1 MIRWLPIAL
10 VGVLGLS
17 ACTPPGPQTQVC
29 NPVTDLGTVTGSL
42 TPVSTLKVLD
52 PDKTEV
58 APSEVVVS
66 DSTFSANAG
75 DLLVSNCNDGLLR
88 KVTGVSTQ
96 FVGGSGVSSQAVRKV
111 YIKTEA
117 ASLEDAIASGEVTLQ
132 TDLTIGE
139 ANMVQ
144 ALDGVSVQDF
154 TGKINLTNVKFDIPG
169 VPGASI
175 TLNGFIE
182 QTLKP
187 NFNLKFSSGSIE
199 VFKAGMSGTLKAQ
212 ITATIQANASY
223 SPFSLNKEL
232 ASWNIKRAFLVGSVP
247 VVVVLQPKLIA
258 GVSSNA
264 SGRVTVTVGIAPTFT
279 TNVQLDYNRSRTTN
293 GGWSNTFTANFALNP
308 TFNYAVP
315 VQGTG
320 NAFAGLAMDLKFYGI
335 AGPSLE
341 AKPFINLNLSGNN
354 GAATLKSGING
365 SSKVE
370 AGFKVLGKGLETSYD
385 GPSIE
390 QARTFSCQAPS
401 TCTAN

>member
-1 MIRWLPIAL
+1 MKTLFWLPLAVILL
-10 VGVLGLS
+10 V
-17 ACTPPGPQTQVC
+17 ACTPPGPSTQVC
-29 NPVTDLGTVTGSL
+29 NPVTELGNVSGSL
-42 TPVSTLKVLD
+42 TPVSALKVLD

-58 APSEVVVS
+58 APGQVVVT
-66 DSTFSANAG
+66 DSSFNTSAG
-75 DLLVSNCNDGLLR
+75 DVLVSNCNDGLLR
-88 KVTGVSTQ
+88 KVKSVSSQ
-96 FVGGSGVSSQAVRKV
+96 SVASGGVSSQAVRKV
-111 YIKTEA
+111 YIQTEEA
-117 ASLEDAIASGEVTLQ
+117 TLEDAIAAGDVTLQ
-132 TDLTIGE
+132 TDLPIGE

-187 NFNLKFSSGSIE
+187 SFNLKFSSGSVE
-199 VFKAGMSGTLKAQ
+199 VFRAGMSGTLKSS

-247 VVVVLQPKLIA
+247 VVVVLQPRLIA

-264 SGRVTVTVGIAPTFT
+264 GGKVTVQVGIAPTFT
-279 TNVQLDYNRSRTTN
+279 TNLQLDYDRSRTTN
-293 GGWSNTFTANFALNP
+293 GGWNNTFSANFALNP
-308 TFNYAVP
+308 TFNYSVP

-320 NAFAGLAMDLKFYGI
+320 NAFAGLAMDIKFYGV

-341 AKPFINLNLSGNN
+341 AKPFINLTLNGNN
-354 GAATLKSGING
+354 GTAALKTGING
-365 SSKVE
+365 KSKVE

-390 QARTFSCQAPS
+390 QARSFSCQAPS

>member
-1 MIRWLPIAL
+1 MKTLFWWPLALALLVACGPTTPQNSLDLKPNAVVLPEDEVDSATATDMNVQTDKDLTTGQIVISDEGEGL
-10 VGVLGLS
+10 VRRI
-17 ACTPPGPQTQVC
+17 
-29 NPVTDLGTVTGSL
+29 
-42 TPVSTLKVLD
+42 
-52 PDKTEV
+52 TEV
-58 APSEVVVS
+58 TQTGAGVV
-66 DSTFSANAG
+66 NG
-75 DLLVSNCNDGLLR
+75 
-88 KVTGVSTQ
+88 
-96 FVGGSGVSSQAVRKV
+96 QAVRKF
-111 YIKTEA
+111 YLKTENA
-117 ASLEDAIASGEVTLQ
+117 ALEDAIASGEVTLQ

-169 VPGASI
+169 VPGATI

-232 ASWNIKRAFLVGSVP
+232 ASWNIKRPFLVGSVP

-264 SGRVTVTVGIAPTFT
+264 SGKVTVSVGIAPTFT

-293 GGWSNTFTANFALNP
+293 GGWNNTFTANFALNP
-308 TFNYAVP
+308 TFNYSAP
-315 VQGTG
+315 VQGSG
-320 NAFAGLAMDLKFYGI
+320 NAFAGLAMDIKFYGV

-341 AKPFINLNLSGNN
+341 AKPFINLTLSGNN
-354 GAATLKSGING
+354 GSAALKTGING
-365 SSKVE
+365 KSKVE

-390 QARTFSCQAPS
+390 QARSFSCQAPS

>member
-1 MIRWLPIAL
+1 MKVFILFPLAML
-10 VGVLGLS
+10 LLAG
-17 ACTPPGPQTQVC
+17 CTPPGPSTQVC
-29 NPVTDLGTVTGSL
+29 TPVTELGSVTGSL
-42 TPVSTLKVLD
+42 TPVSALKVLD

-58 APSEVVVS
+58 APSQVVVT
-66 DSTFSANAG
+66 DSAFNASAG
-75 DLLVSNCNDGLLR
+75 DVLVSNCNDGLLR
-88 KVTGVSTQ
+88 KVKSVSSQ
-96 FVGGSGVSSQAVRKV
+96 SVASGGVSSQAVRKV
-111 YIKTEA
+111 YIQTEEA
-117 ASLEDAIASGEVTLQ
+117 TLEDAIASGDVSLE

-154 TGKINLTNVKFDIPG
+154 TGRINLTNVKFDIPG
-169 VPGASI
+169 VPGGSI

-187 NFNLKFSSGSIE
+187 SFNLKISSGSVE
-199 VFKAGMSGTLKAQ
+199 VFRASLSGTLKSS

-264 SGRVTVTVGIAPTFT
+264 GGKVTVQVGIAPTFT
-279 TNVQLDYNRSRTTN
+279 TNLQLDYDRSRTTN
-293 GGWSNTFTANFALNP
+293 GGWSNTFSANFALNP
-308 TFNYAVP
+308 TFNYSVP
-315 VQGTG
+315 VQGAG
-320 NAFAGLAMDLKFYGI
+320 NAFAGLAMDIKFYGV

-341 AKPFINLNLSGNN
+341 AKPFINLTLNGNN
-354 GAATLKSGING
+354 GSAALKTGING
-365 SSKVE
+365 KSKVE

-390 QARTFSCQAPS
+390 QARTFSCQATS
-401 TCTAN
+401 DCTAN

>member
-1 MIRWLPIAL
+1 MKTLFLLPLAVTLL
-10 VGVLGLS
+10 VACGPTAPQNSLDLKPNAVVLPEDEVDSATATDMNVQTDKDLTAGQIVISDEGEGL
-17 ACTPPGPQTQVC
+17 VRRI
-29 NPVTDLGTVTGSL
+29 
-42 TPVSTLKVLD
+42 
-52 PDKTEV
+52 TEV
-58 APSEVVVS
+58 TQTGAGEV
-66 DSTFSANAG
+66 NG
-75 DLLVSNCNDGLLR
+75 
-88 KVTGVSTQ
+88 
-96 FVGGSGVSSQAVRKV
+96 QAVRKF
-111 YIKTEA
+111 YLKTENA
-117 ASLEDAIASGEVTLQ
+117 ALEDAIASGDVSLE

-154 TGKINLTNVKFDIPG
+154 TGRINLTNVKFDIPG
-169 VPGASI
+169 VPGASV

-187 NFNLKFSSGSIE
+187 NFNLKFSSGSVE
-199 VFKAGMSGTLKAQ
+199 LFRAGMSGTLKAQ

-223 SPFSLNKEL
+223 SAFSVNREL

-258 GVSSNA
+258 GVSSGA
-264 SGRVTVTVGIAPTFT
+264 SGKVTVQVGIAPTFT
-279 TNVQLDYNRSRTTN
+279 TNVQLDYSRSRTTN
-293 GGWSNTFTANFALNP
+293 GGWNNTFTANFALNP
-308 TFNYAVP
+308 TFNYSVP
-315 VQGTG
+315 VQGSG
-320 NAFAGLAMDLKFYGI
+320 NAFAGLAMDIKFYGL

-341 AKPFINLNLSGNN
+341 AKPFINLTLNGNN
-354 GAATLKSGING
+354 GSAGLKTGING
-365 SSKVE
+365 KSKVE

>member
-1 MIRWLPIAL
+1 MTRWLAVAL

-17 ACTPPGPQTQVC
+17 ACTQPGPQTQVC
-29 NPVTDLGTVTGSL
+29 SPVTDLGTTTGSL
-42 TPVSTLKVLD
+42 IPVDSLKVLD
-52 PDKTEV
+52 RDKTEIGTNQ
-58 APSEVVVS
+58 VVVT
-66 DSTFSANAG
+66 DSNFNASAG
-75 DLLVSNCNDGLLR
+75 DVLVSNCNDGLLR
-88 KVTGVSTQ
+88 KVKSVSSQ
-96 FVGGSGVSSQAVRKV
+96 FVGSGGVSSQAVRKV
-111 YIKTEA
+111 YIQTED
-117 ASLEDAIASGEVTLQ
+117 ASLEDAIASGDVTLQ

-154 TGKINLTNVKFDIPG
+154 TGRINLTNVKFDIPG

-187 NFNLKFSSGSIE
+187 SFNLKFSSGSIE

-212 ITATIQANASY
+212 ISATIQANASY

-232 ASWNIKRAFLVGSVP
+232 ASWNIKRAFLVGGVP

-264 SGRVTVTVGIAPTFT
+264 SGKVTVTVGITPTFN
-279 TNVQLDYNRSRTTN
+279 TNVQLDYNRNRTTN
-293 GGWSNTFTANFALNP
+293 GGWSNTFTASFSLNP
-308 TFNYAVP
+308 TFDYSVP
-315 VQGTG
+315 VQGAG
-320 NAFAGLAMDLKFYGI
+320 NAFAGLAMDIKFYGI

-341 AKPFINLNLSGNN
+341 TKPFINLTLSGNN
-354 GAATLKSGING
+354 GSADLKTGING
-365 SSKVE
+365 KSKVE

-385 GPSIE
+385 GLSIE
-390 QARTFSCQAPS
+390 EARTFKCQAPS

>member
-1 MIRWLPIAL
+1 M
-10 VGVLGLS
+10 S
-17 ACTPPGPQTQVC
+17 A
-29 NPVTDLGTVTGSL
+29 
-42 TPVSTLKVLD
+42 LKVLD

-58 APSEVVVS
+58 APSQVVVT
-66 DSTFSANAG
+66 DSAFNASAG
-75 DLLVSNCNDGLLR
+75 DVLVSNCNDGLLR
-88 KVTGVSTQ
+88 KVKSVSSQ
-96 FVGGSGVSSQAVRKV
+96 SVASGGVSSQAVRKV
-111 YIKTEA
+111 YIQTEEA
-117 ASLEDAIASGEVTLQ
+117 TLEDAIASGDVSLE

-154 TGKINLTNVKFDIPG
+154 TGRINLTNVKFDIPG
-169 VPGASI
+169 VPGGSI

-187 NFNLKFSSGSIE
+187 SFNLKISSGSVE
-199 VFKAGMSGTLKAQ
+199 VFRASMSGTLKSS

-264 SGRVTVTVGIAPTFT
+264 SGKVTVQVGIAPTFT
-279 TNVQLDYNRSRTTN
+279 TNLQLDYDRSRTTN
-293 GGWSNTFTANFALNP
+293 GGWNNTFSANFALNP
-308 TFNYAVP
+308 TFNYSVP
-315 VQGTG
+315 VQGAG
-320 NAFAGLAMDLKFYGI
+320 NAFAGLAMDIKFYGV

-341 AKPFINLNLSGNN
+341 AKPFINLTLNGNN
-354 GAATLKSGING
+354 GSAALKTGING
-365 SSKVE
+365 KSKVE

-390 QARTFSCQAPS
+390 QARTFSCQAPNK
-401 TCTAN
+401 CTAN

>member
-1 MIRWLPIAL
+1 MRVFILFPLAML
-10 VGVLGLS
+10 LLAG
-17 ACTPPGPQTQVC
+17 CTPPGPSTQVC
-29 NPVTDLGTVTGSL
+29 TPVTELGSVTGSL
-42 TPVSTLKVLD
+42 TPVSALKVLD

-58 APSEVVVS
+58 APSQVVVT
-66 DSTFSANAG
+66 DSAFNASAG
-75 DLLVSNCNDGLLR
+75 DVLVSNCNDGLLR
-88 KVTGVSTQ
+88 KVKSVSSQ
-96 FVGGSGVSSQAVRKV
+96 SVASGGVSSQAVRKV
-111 YIKTEA
+111 YIQTEEA
-117 ASLEDAIASGEVTLQ
+117 TLEDAIASGDVSLE

-154 TGKINLTNVKFDIPG
+154 TGRINLTNVKFDIPG
-169 VPGASI
+169 VPGGSI

-187 NFNLKFSSGSIE
+187 SFNLKISSGSVE
-199 VFKAGMSGTLKAQ
+199 VFRASMSGTLKSS

-264 SGRVTVTVGIAPTFT
+264 SGKVTVQVGIAPTFT
-279 TNVQLDYNRSRTTN
+279 TNLQLDYDRSRTTN
-293 GGWSNTFTANFALNP
+293 GGWNNTFSANFALNP
-308 TFNYAVP
+308 TFNYSVP
-315 VQGTG
+315 VQGAG
-320 NAFAGLAMDLKFYGI
+320 NAFAGLAMDIKFYGV

-341 AKPFINLNLSGNN
+341 AKPFINLTLNGNN
-354 GAATLKSGING
+354 GSAALKTGING
-365 SSKVE
+365 KSKVE

-390 QARTFSCQAPS
+390 QARTFSCQAPNK
-401 TCTAN
+401 CTAN

>member
-1 MIRWLPIAL
+1 MKALFLLPLAVPLL
-10 VGVLGLS
+10 VACGPAAPKNSLDLKPNAVVLSDDEVDSATATDMTVQTDKDLS
-17 ACTPPGPQTQVC
+17 AGQIVISDEGEGLVRRIAEVTQAGV
-29 NPVTDLGTVTGSL
+29 G
-42 TPVSTLKVLD
+42 
-52 PDKTEV
+52 EV
-58 APSEVVVS
+58 
-66 DSTFSANAG
+66 NG
-75 DLLVSNCNDGLLR
+75 
-88 KVTGVSTQ
+88 
-96 FVGGSGVSSQAVRKV
+96 QAVRKF
-111 YIKTEA
+111 YLKTEE
-117 ASLEDAIASGEVTLQ
+117 ASLEDAIASGDVTLE

-154 TGKINLTNVKFDIPG
+154 TGRINLTNVKFDIPG
-169 VPGASI
+169 VPGGSI
-175 TLNGFIE
+175 TLNGSIE

-187 NFNLKFSSGSIE
+187 SFNLKFSNGSVE
-199 VFKAGMSGTLKAQ
+199 VFRAGLSGTLKSS

-223 SPFSLNKEL
+223 SPFSLSKEL

-264 SGRVTVTVGIAPTFT
+264 GGKVTVSVGIAPTFT
-279 TNVQLDYNRSRTTN
+279 TNLQLDYNRSRTTN
-293 GGWSNTFTANFALNP
+293 GGWNNTFTANFALNP
-308 TFNYAVP
+308 TFNYSVP

-320 NAFAGLAMDLKFYGI
+320 NAFAGLAMDIKFYGV

-341 AKPFINLNLSGNN
+341 TKPFINLTLNGNN
-354 GAATLKSGING
+354 GTAGLKTGING
-365 SSKVE
+365 QSKVE
-370 AGFKVLGKGLETSYD
+370 AGFKVLGKGLETSYN

>member
-1 MIRWLPIAL
+1 MKSLFWLPLAL
-10 VGVLGLS
+10 ALLVACGPTAPQNSLDLKPNAVVLPEDEVDSATATDMNVQTDKNLTAGQIVISDEGEGL
-17 ACTPPGPQTQVC
+17 VRRI
-29 NPVTDLGTVTGSL
+29 
-42 TPVSTLKVLD
+42 
-52 PDKTEV
+52 TEV
-58 APSEVVVS
+58 TQTGAGEV
-66 DSTFSANAG
+66 NG
-75 DLLVSNCNDGLLR
+75 
-88 KVTGVSTQ
+88 
-96 FVGGSGVSSQAVRKV
+96 QAVRKF
-111 YIKTEA
+111 YLKTENA
-117 ASLEDAIASGEVTLQ
+117 ALEDAIAAGDVSLE

-154 TGKINLTNVKFDIPG
+154 TGRINLTNVKFDIPG
-169 VPGASI
+169 VPGANV

-187 NFNLKFSSGSIE
+187 NFNLKFSSGSVE
-199 VFKAGMSGTLKAQ
+199 LFRAGMSGTLKAQ

-223 SPFSLNKEL
+223 SAFSVNREL

-258 GVSSNA
+258 GVSSGA
-264 SGRVTVTVGIAPTFT
+264 SGKVTVQVGIAPTFT
-279 TNVQLDYNRSRTTN
+279 TNVQLDYSRSRTTN
-293 GGWSNTFTANFALNP
+293 GGWNNTFTANFALNP
-308 TFNYAVP
+308 TFNYSIP
-315 VQGTG
+315 VQGSG
-320 NAFAGLAMDLKFYGI
+320 NAFAGLAMDIKFYGL

-341 AKPFINLNLSGNN
+341 AKPFINLTLSGNN
-354 GAATLKSGING
+354 GSAVLKTGING
-365 SSKVE
+365 KSKVE

>member
-1 MIRWLPIAL
+1 MKVFILFPLAML
-10 VGVLGLS
+10 LLAG
-17 ACTPPGPQTQVC
+17 CTPPGPSTQVC
-29 NPVTDLGTVTGSL
+29 TPVTELGSVTGNL
-42 TPVSTLKVLD
+42 TPVSALKVLD

-58 APSEVVVS
+58 APSQVVVT
-66 DSTFSANAG
+66 DSAFNASAG
-75 DLLVSNCNDGLLR
+75 DVLVSNCNDGLLR
-88 KVTGVSTQ
+88 KVKSVSSQ
-96 FVGGSGVSSQAVRKV
+96 SVASGGVSSQAVRKV
-111 YIKTEA
+111 YIQTEEA
-117 ASLEDAIASGEVTLQ
+117 TLEDAIASGDVSLE

-144 ALDGVSVQDF
+144 ALDGVSVQNF
-154 TGKINLTNVKFDIPG
+154 TGRINLTNVKFDIPG
-169 VPGASI
+169 VPGGSI

-187 NFNLKFSSGSIE
+187 SFNLKISSGSVE
-199 VFKAGMSGTLKAQ
+199 VFRASLSGTLKSS

-264 SGRVTVTVGIAPTFT
+264 SGKVTVQVGIAPTFT
-279 TNVQLDYNRSRTTN
+279 TNLQLDYDRSRTTN
-293 GGWSNTFTANFALNP
+293 GGWNNTFSANFALNP
-308 TFNYAVP
+308 SFSYSVP
-315 VQGTG
+315 VQGAG
-320 NAFAGLAMDLKFYGI
+320 NAFAGLAMDIKFYGV

-341 AKPFINLNLSGNN
+341 AKPFINLTLNGNN
-354 GAATLKSGING
+354 GSAALKTGING
-365 SSKVE
+365 KSKVE

-390 QARTFSCQAPS
+390 QARTFSCQAR
-401 TCTAN
+401 TNCTAN

>member
-1 MIRWLPIAL
+1 MKTLFWLPLAVILL
-10 VGVLGLS
+10 VACGPTLPKNSLDLKPNAVVLPDDEVDSATATDMNVQTEKDLTAGQIVISDEGEGL
-17 ACTPPGPQTQVC
+17 VR
-29 NPVTDLGTVTGSL
+29 
-42 TPVSTLKVLD
+42 KI
-52 PDKTEV
+52 TEV
-58 APSEVVVS
+58 
-66 DSTFSANAG
+66 TQTGAG
-75 DLLVSNCNDGLLR
+75 MVNG
-88 KVTGVSTQ
+88 
-96 FVGGSGVSSQAVRKV
+96 QAVRKF
-111 YIKTEA
+111 YLKTENA
-117 ASLEDAIASGEVTLQ
+117 ALEDAIASGEVTLE

-169 VPGASI
+169 VPGGSI

-187 NFNLKFSSGSIE
+187 NFNLKFSSGSVE
-199 VFKAGMSGTLKAQ
+199 VFRAGLSGTLKSS

-264 SGRVTVTVGIAPTFT
+264 GGKVTVTVGIAPTFT
-279 TNVQLDYNRSRTTN
+279 TNLQLDYNRSRTSN
-293 GGWSNTFTANFALNP
+293 GGWNNTFTANFALNP
-308 TFNYAVP
+308 TFNYSVP

-320 NAFAGLAMDLKFYGI
+320 NAFAGLAMDIKFYGV

-341 AKPFINLNLSGNN
+341 AKPFINLTLNGNN
-354 GAATLKSGING
+354 GMAALKTGING
-365 SSKVE
+365 KSKVE

>member
-1 MIRWLPIAL
+1 MKVFILFPLAML
-10 VGVLGLS
+10 LLAG
-17 ACTPPGPQTQVC
+17 CTPPGPSTQVC
-29 NPVTDLGTVTGSL
+29 TPVTELGSVTGSL
-42 TPVSTLKVLD
+42 TPVSALKVLD

-58 APSEVVVS
+58 APSQVVVT
-66 DSTFSANAG
+66 DSAFNASAG
-75 DLLVSNCNDGLLR
+75 DVLVSNCNDGLLR
-88 KVTGVSTQ
+88 KVKSVSSQ
-96 FVGGSGVSSQAVRKV
+96 SVASGGVSSQAVRKV
-111 YIKTEA
+111 YIQTEEA
-117 ASLEDAIASGEVTLQ
+117 TLEDAIASGDVSLE

-154 TGKINLTNVKFDIPG
+154 TGRINLTNVKFDIPG
-169 VPGASI
+169 VPGGSI

-187 NFNLKFSSGSIE
+187 SFNLKISSGSVE
-199 VFKAGMSGTLKAQ
+199 VFRASLSGTLKSS

-264 SGRVTVTVGIAPTFT
+264 SGKVTVQVGIAPTFT
-279 TNVQLDYNRSRTTN
+279 TNLQLDYDRSRTTN
-293 GGWSNTFTANFALNP
+293 GGWSNTFSANFSLNP
-308 TFNYAVP
+308 TFNYSVP
-315 VQGTG
+315 VQGAG
-320 NAFAGLAMDLKFYGI
+320 NAFAGLAMDIKFYGV

-341 AKPFINLNLSGNN
+341 AKPFINLTLNGNN
-354 GAATLKSGING
+354 GSADLKTGING
-365 SSKVE
+365 KSKVE

-390 QARTFSCQAPS
+390 QARTFSCQAP
-401 TCTAN
+401 TNCTAN

>member
-1 MIRWLPIAL
+1 
-10 VGVLGLS
+10 
-17 ACTPPGPQTQVC
+17 
-29 NPVTDLGTVTGSL
+29 
-42 TPVSTLKVLD
+42 
-52 PDKTEV
+52 
-58 APSEVVVS
+58 VV
-66 DSTFSANAG
+66 NG
-75 DLLVSNCNDGLLR
+75 
-88 KVTGVSTQ
+88 
-96 FVGGSGVSSQAVRKV
+96 QAVRKF
-111 YIKTEA
+111 YLKTENA
-117 ASLEDAIASGEVTLQ
+117 ALEDAIASGEVTLQ

-144 ALDGVSVQDF
+144 ALDGVRVQDF
-154 TGKINLTNVKFDIPG
+154 TGRINLTNVKFDIPG

-212 ITATIQANASY
+212 LTATIQANASY

-247 VVVVLQPKLIA
+247 VVVMLQPKLIA

-264 SGRVTVTVGIAPTFT
+264 SGKVTVTVGIAPTFI
-279 TNVQLDYNRSRTTN
+279 TNVQLDYNRARTTN
-293 GGWSNTFTANFALNP
+293 GGWNNTFTAIFALNP
-308 TFNYAVP
+308 PFNYSVP
-315 VQGTG
+315 VQGSI
-320 NAFAGLAMDLKFYGI
+320 NAFAGLAMDIKFYGV
-335 AGPSLE
+335 AVPSLE
-341 AKPFINLNLSGNN
+341 AKPFINLTLSGNN
-354 GAATLKSGING
+354 GSAALKTGING
-365 SSKVE
+365 KSKVE

-390 QARTFSCQAPS
+390 QARSFSCQAPS

>member
-1 MIRWLPIAL
+1 MKTLFWLPLAVILL
-10 VGVLGLS
+10 VACGPTLPKNSLDLKPNAVVLPEDEVDSVSATDMNVQTDKDLTAGQIVISDEGEGL
-17 ACTPPGPQTQVC
+17 VR
-29 NPVTDLGTVTGSL
+29 
-42 TPVSTLKVLD
+42 KI
-52 PDKTEV
+52 TEV
-58 APSEVVVS
+58 
-66 DSTFSANAG
+66 TQTGAG
-75 DLLVSNCNDGLLR
+75 MVNG
-88 KVTGVSTQ
+88 
-96 FVGGSGVSSQAVRKV
+96 QAVRKF
-111 YIKTEA
+111 YLKTENA
-117 ASLEDAIASGEVTLQ
+117 ALEDAIASGDVSLE

-154 TGKINLTNVKFDIPG
+154 TGRINLTNVKFDIPG
-169 VPGASI
+169 VPGGSI

-187 NFNLKFSSGSIE
+187 SFNLKISSGSVE
-199 VFKAGMSGTLKAQ
+199 VFRASLSGTLKSS

-247 VVVVLQPKLIA
+247 VVVVLQPRLIA

-264 SGRVTVTVGIAPTFT
+264 GGKVTVQVGIAPTFT
-279 TNVQLDYNRSRTTN
+279 TNLQLDYDRSRTTN
-293 GGWSNTFTANFALNP
+293 GGWNNTFSANFALNP
-308 TFNYAVP
+308 TFNYSVP

-320 NAFAGLAMDLKFYGI
+320 NAFAGLAMDIKFYGV

-341 AKPFINLNLSGNN
+341 AKPFINLTLNGNN
-354 GAATLKSGING
+354 GTAALKTGING
-365 SSKVE
+365 KSKVE

-390 QARTFSCQAPS
+390 QARSFSCQAPS

>member
-1 MIRWLPIAL
+1 MKTFFLLPLAL
-10 VGVLGLS
+10 ILLVACGPTLPKNSLDLKPNAVVLSEDEVDSATATDMNVQTDKDLTAGQIVISDEGEGL
-17 ACTPPGPQTQVC
+17 VR
-29 NPVTDLGTVTGSL
+29 
-42 TPVSTLKVLD
+42 KI
-52 PDKTEV
+52 TEV
-58 APSEVVVS
+58 TQTGTGEV
-66 DSTFSANAG
+66 NG
-75 DLLVSNCNDGLLR
+75 
-88 KVTGVSTQ
+88 
-96 FVGGSGVSSQAVRKV
+96 QAVRKF
-111 YIKTEA
+111 YLKTEN
-117 ASLEDAIASGEVTLQ
+117 ASLEDAIASGDVSLE
-132 TDLTIGE
+132 TDLTIGK

-154 TGKINLTNVKFDIPG
+154 TGRINLTNVKFDIPE
-169 VPGASI
+169 VPGASV

-187 NFNLKFSSGSIE
+187 SFNLKFSSGSID

-223 SPFSLNKEL
+223 SAFNVNREL

-258 GVSSNA
+258 GVSSGA
-264 SGRVTVTVGIAPTFT
+264 SGKVTVQVGIAPTFT
-279 TNVQLDYNRSRTTN
+279 TNVQLDYNRSRTPN
-293 GGWSNTFTANFALNP
+293 GGWNNTFTADFNLNP
-308 TFNYAVP
+308 TFNYSVP
-315 VQGTG
+315 VQGLG
-320 NAFAGLAMDLKFYGI
+320 NAFAGLAMDIKFYGL

-341 AKPFINLNLSGNN
+341 AKPFINLTLNGND
-354 GAATLKSGING
+354 GTAGLKTGING
-365 SSKVE
+365 KSKVE

>member
-1 MIRWLPIAL
+1 MRVFILFPLAML
-10 VGVLGLS
+10 LLAG
-17 ACTPPGPQTQVC
+17 CTPPGPSTQVC
-29 NPVTDLGTVTGSL
+29 TPVTELGSVTGSL
-42 TPVSTLKVLD
+42 TPVSALKVLD

-58 APSEVVVS
+58 APSQVVVT
-66 DSTFSANAG
+66 DSAFNASAG
-75 DLLVSNCNDGLLR
+75 DVLVSNCNDGLLR
-88 KVTGVSTQ
+88 KVKSVSSQ
-96 FVGGSGVSSQAVRKV
+96 SVASGGVSSQAVRKV
-111 YIKTEA
+111 YIQTEEA
-117 ASLEDAIASGEVTLQ
+117 TLEDAIASGDVSLE

-154 TGKINLTNVKFDIPG
+154 TGRINLTNVKFDIPG
-169 VPGASI
+169 VPGGSI

-187 NFNLKFSSGSIE
+187 SFNLKISSGSVE
-199 VFKAGMSGTLKAQ
+199 VFRASLSGTLKSS

-264 SGRVTVTVGIAPTFT
+264 SGKVTVQVGIAPTFT
-279 TNVQLDYNRSRTTN
+279 TNLQLDYDRSRTTN
-293 GGWSNTFTANFALNP
+293 GGWSNTFSANFALNP
-308 TFNYAVP
+308 TFNYSVP
-315 VQGTG
+315 VQGAG
-320 NAFAGLAMDLKFYGI
+320 NAFAGLAMDIKFYGV

-341 AKPFINLNLSGNN
+341 AKPFINLTLNGNN
-354 GAATLKSGING
+354 GSAALKTGING
-365 SSKVE
+365 KSKVE

-390 QARTFSCQAPS
+390 QARTFSCQATS
-401 TCTAN
+401 DCTAN

>member
-1 MIRWLPIAL
+1 MKTLFWLPLAVILL
-10 VGVLGLS
+10 VACGPTLPKNSLDLKPNAVVLPEDEVDSVSATDMNVQTDKDLTAGQIVISDEGEGL
-17 ACTPPGPQTQVC
+17 VR
-29 NPVTDLGTVTGSL
+29 
-42 TPVSTLKVLD
+42 KI
-52 PDKTEV
+52 TEV
-58 APSEVVVS
+58 
-66 DSTFSANAG
+66 TQTGAG
-75 DLLVSNCNDGLLR
+75 MVNG
-88 KVTGVSTQ
+88 
-96 FVGGSGVSSQAVRKV
+96 QAVRKF
-111 YIKTEA
+111 YLKTENA
-117 ASLEDAIASGEVTLQ
+117 ALEDAIASGDVSLE

-154 TGKINLTNVKFDIPG
+154 TGRINLTNVKFDIPG
-169 VPGASI
+169 VPGGSI

-187 NFNLKFSSGSIE
+187 SFNLKISSGSVE
-199 VFKAGMSGTLKAQ
+199 VFRASLSGTLKSS

-264 SGRVTVTVGIAPTFT
+264 GGKVTVTVGIAPTFT

-293 GGWSNTFTANFALNP
+293 GGWNNTFSANFALNP
-308 TFNYAVP
+308 TFNYSVP
-315 VQGTG
+315 VQGAG
-320 NAFAGLAMDLKFYGI
+320 NAFAGLAMDIKFYGV

-341 AKPFINLNLSGNN
+341 AKPFINLTLNGNN
-354 GAATLKSGING
+354 GSAALKTGING
-365 SSKVE
+365 KSKVE

>member
-1 MIRWLPIAL
+1 MTRWLVVAL
-10 VGVLGLS
+10 AGVLGLA
-17 ACTPPGPQTQVC
+17 ACTSPGPRTQVC

-42 TPVSTLKVLD
+42 TPVSALKVLD

-58 APSEVVVS
+58 APGEVVVT
-66 DSTFSANAG
+66 DSAFNASAG

-88 KVTGVSTQ
+88 KVTGISTQ
-96 FVGGSGVSSQAVRKV
+96 FVGSSGVSSQAVRKV
-111 YIKTEA
+111 YIKTED
-117 ASLEDAIASGEVTLQ
+117 ASLEEAIASGEVNLE

-144 ALDGVSVQDF
+144 ALDGVSVHDF
-154 TGKINLTNVKFDIPG
+154 TGRINLTNVKFDIPG
-169 VPGASI
+169 VPGGNI
-175 TLNGFIE
+175 TLNGYVE

-187 NFNLKFSSGSIE
+187 SFNLKFSGGSVE
-199 VFKAGMSGTLKAQ
+199 LFRAGMSGTLKAQ

-223 SPFSLNKEL
+223 SPFSLSKEL

-264 SGRVTVTVGIAPTFT
+264 SGKVTVTVGIAPTFT
-279 TNVQLDYNRSRTTN
+279 TNLQLDYNRNRPTN
-293 GGWSNTFTANFALNP
+293 GGWNNTFTANFALNP
-308 TFNYAVP
+308 TFNYSVP
-315 VQGTG
+315 VQGSG
-320 NAFAGLAMDLKFYGI
+320 NAFAGLAMDIKFYGL

-341 AKPFINLNLSGNN
+341 AKPFINLTLSGNN
-354 GAATLKSGING
+354 GSATLKSGISG
-365 SSKVE
+365 KSKVE

-401 TCTAN
+401 SCTAN

>member
-1 MIRWLPIAL
+1 MRTLLLLFLTL
-10 VGVLGLS
+10 VLLV
-17 ACTPPGPQTQVC
+17 ACGPTPPQNSLDLKPNAVVLPDDEVDSATATDMNVQTDK
-29 NPVTDLGTVTGSL
+29 DLTAGQIVISDEGEGL
-42 TPVSTLKVLD
+42 VRRI
-52 PDKTEV
+52 TEV
-58 APSEVVVS
+58 
-66 DSTFSANAG
+66 TQTGAG
-75 DLLVSNCNDGLLR
+75 M
-88 KVTGVSTQ
+88 
-96 FVGGSGVSSQAVRKV
+96 VGGQAVRKF
-111 YIKTEA
+111 YLKTEDA
-117 ASLEDAIASGEVTLQ
+117 ALEDAIASGEVSLE

-187 NFNLKFSSGSIE
+187 SFNLKFSSGSIE
-199 VFKAGMSGTLKAQ
+199 VFKAGMSGALKAQ
-212 ITATIQANASY
+212 VTATIQANASY
-223 SPFSLNKEL
+223 NPFSLNKEL
-232 ASWNIKRAFLVGSVP
+232 ASWNIKRTFLVGSVP

-258 GVSSNA
+258 GVSSKA
-264 SGRVTVTVGIAPTFT
+264 SGKVTVTVGIAPTFN

-293 GGWSNTFTANFALNP
+293 GGWNNTFTASFALNP
-308 TFNYAVP
+308 TFNYSVP
-315 VQGTG
+315 VQGAG
-320 NAFAGLAMDLKFYGI
+320 SAFAGLAMDIKFYGL

-341 AKPFINLNLSGNN
+341 AKPFINLTLSGNN
-354 GAATLKSGING
+354 GSATLKSGING

-370 AGFKVLGKGLETSYD
+370 AGFKVLGKGLETSYN

>member
-1 MIRWLPIAL
+1 MKSLIWLPLTLAL
-10 VGVLGLS
+10 LVACGPTTPQNSLDLKPNAVVLPDDEVDSATATDMNVQTDKDLATGQIVISDEGEGL
-17 ACTPPGPQTQVC
+17 VRRI
-29 NPVTDLGTVTGSL
+29 
-42 TPVSTLKVLD
+42 
-52 PDKTEV
+52 TEV
-58 APSEVVVS
+58 TE
-66 DSTFSANAG
+66 TGAG
-75 DLLVSNCNDGLLR
+75 MVNG
-88 KVTGVSTQ
+88 
-96 FVGGSGVSSQAVRKV
+96 QAVRKF
-111 YIKTEA
+111 YLKTENA
-117 ASLEDAIASGEVTLQ
+117 ALEDAIASGDVTLE
-132 TDLTIGE
+132 TDLTIGD

-264 SGRVTVTVGIAPTFT
+264 SGKVTVTVGIAPTFN

-293 GGWSNTFTANFALNP
+293 GGWNNTFTANFALNP

-315 VQGTG
+315 VQGSG
-320 NAFAGLAMDLKFYGI
+320 NAFAGLAMDIKFYGI

-341 AKPFINLNLSGNN
+341 AKPFINLTLSGNN

-370 AGFKVLGKGLETSYD
+370 AGFKVLGKGLETAYN

>member
-1 MIRWLPIAL
+1 MKSLFWLPLTLAL
-10 VGVLGLS
+10 LVACGPTTPQNSLDLKPNAVVLPDDEVDSATATDMNVQTDKDLATGQIVISDEGEGL
-17 ACTPPGPQTQVC
+17 VRRI
-29 NPVTDLGTVTGSL
+29 
-42 TPVSTLKVLD
+42 
-52 PDKTEV
+52 TEV
-58 APSEVVVS
+58 TE
-66 DSTFSANAG
+66 TGAG
-75 DLLVSNCNDGLLR
+75 MVNG
-88 KVTGVSTQ
+88 
-96 FVGGSGVSSQAVRKV
+96 QAVRKF
-111 YIKTEA
+111 YLKTENA
-117 ASLEDAIASGEVTLQ
+117 ALEDAIASGDVTLE
-132 TDLTIGE
+132 TDLTIGD

-232 ASWNIKRAFLVGSVP
+232 ASWNIKRAFFVGSVP

-258 GVSSNA
+258 GVSSGA
-264 SGRVTVTVGIAPTFT
+264 SGKVTVTVGIAPTFT

-293 GGWSNTFTANFALNP
+293 GGWNNTFTANFALNP

-315 VQGTG
+315 VQGSG

-341 AKPFINLNLSGNN
+341 AKPFINLTLSGNN

-370 AGFKVLGKGLETSYD
+370 AGFKVLGKGLETAYN

>member
-66 DSTFSANAG
+66 DSTLSANAG

-117 ASLEDAIASGEVTLQ
+117 ASLEEAIASGDVTLQ

-187 NFNLKFSSGSIE
+187 SFNLKFSSGSIE

-264 SGRVTVTVGIAPTFT
+264 SGKVTVTVGIAPTFT

-341 AKPFINLNLSGNN
+341 AKPFINLTLSGNN

-370 AGFKVLGKGLETSYD
+370 AGFKVLGKGLETAYN

>member
-1 MIRWLPIAL
+1 MKSLFWLPLTLAL
-10 VGVLGLS
+10 LVACGPTTPQNSLDLKPNAVVLPDDEVDSATATDMNVQTDKDLATGQIVISDEGEGL
-17 ACTPPGPQTQVC
+17 VRRI
-29 NPVTDLGTVTGSL
+29 
-42 TPVSTLKVLD
+42 
-52 PDKTEV
+52 TEV
-58 APSEVVVS
+58 TE
-66 DSTFSANAG
+66 TGAG
-75 DLLVSNCNDGLLR
+75 MVNG
-88 KVTGVSTQ
+88 
-96 FVGGSGVSSQAVRKV
+96 QAVRKF
-111 YIKTEA
+111 YLKTENA
-117 ASLEDAIASGEVTLQ
+117 ALEDAIASGDVTLE
-132 TDLTIGE
+132 TDLTIGD

-258 GVSSNA
+258 GVSSGA
-264 SGRVTVTVGIAPTFT
+264 SGKVTVTVGIAPTFT

-293 GGWSNTFTANFALNP
+293 GGWNNTFTANFALNP

-315 VQGTG
+315 VQGSG

-341 AKPFINLNLSGNN
+341 AKPFINLTLSGNN

-370 AGFKVLGKGLETSYD
+370 AGFKVLGKGLETAYN